1 MSKPKPTPDSQW
13 DDIPGFDRKL
23 EQYVRLDADAWL
35 RDHNICEIAAKRGLQ
50 NQPTTAQQQPDAMY
64 QKIPA
69 WVNQRGLRCRHD
81 INDHIADAVA
91 ELNDIEDQEGLEVQK
106 NRVTEIRDNTEIDI
120 ENCRLRDCGILYELR
135 KALTEETK
143 DFEKFRKRA
152 NLTRMAVYPTN
163 FFQKWWLVI
172 ACAMVEVLFNA
183 FVLADVTPTG
193 FLGAISL
200 MGLIT
205 AVNILVG
212 ALLVGSLL
220 LRAGHHI
227 NATIKAVSW
236 VSLLVVMVGILIF
249 NLGVGHLRD
258 SMIGIQQA
266 QLSDPFEVLRNDA
279 WARLASNHLHYESFQ
294 SGLLVIVGLL
304 FFSIAMWKGYR
315 SDDFYPGY
323 GKKDRHLRQLN
334 RRYRGKLEEAR
345 SAIDA
350 ERLNAINELNDLR
363 HEMETKKA
371 QWRTTVDRIERIVTD
386 YPAHLR
392 QYQND
397 LDTLLTAYCTANR
410 ETRTEP
416 EPGFFD
422 KPMSIDPYI
431 LTAPKFEPPEE
442 SSQKDL
448 ADHIHQAIQNVQ
460 TLYAEALEQYSS
472 LEDISAEGF
481 TGEDTA

>member
-1 MSKPKPTPDSQW
+1 MGKPKPTPDSQW
-13 DDIPGFDRKL
+13 DDIPGFDRKAEKYIPL
-23 EQYVRLDADAWL
+23 AADAWL
-35 RDHNICEIAAKRGLQ
+35 RDHNIREIAAKRGQQ
-50 NQPTTAQQQPDAMY
+50 NQPATAQQQPDDMY
-64 QKIPA
+64 QKIRG
-69 WVNQRGLRCRHD
+69 WVNQRGLQCMSD

-106 NRVTEIRDNTEIDI
+106 NKVTEIRDNTKIDFD
-120 ENCRLRDCGILYELR
+120 NCRSRDCGILYELR

-143 DFEKFRKRA
+143 DFEEFRQRA

-172 ACAMVEVLFNA
+172 MCAMVEVLFNA

-205 AVNILVG
+205 AVNILIG
-212 ALLVGSLL
+212 ALLIGSLL

-227 NATIKAVSW
+227 NITIKALSW
-236 VSLLVVMVGILIF
+236 ISLLVVTAVILIF

-294 SGLLVIVGLL
+294 SGLLVIVGFL
-304 FFSIAMWKGYR
+304 FFSIAAWKGYR
-315 SDDFYPGY
+315 SDDAYPGY

-350 ERLNAINELNDLR
+350 ERVKAINELEDIR
-363 HEMETKKA
+363 HEMEAKKA
-371 QWRTTVDRIERIVTD
+371 QWRNTVDRIERIVTN
-386 YPAHLR
+386 YAARLR

-416 EPGFFD
+416 DPEFFD
-422 KPMSIDPYI
+422 KPMSIDPHI
-431 LTAPKFEPPEE
+431 LAAPKFEPPEE
-442 SSQKDL
+442 SSQIDL
-448 ADHIHQAIQNVQ
+448 ANHIHQAIQNVQ
-460 TLYAEALEQYSS
+460 TLYAEALEQYPS

-481 TGEDTA
+481 TGEGTV

>member
-1 MSKPKPTPDSQW
+1 MGKPKPTPDSQW
-13 DDIPGFDRKL
+13 DDIPGFDRKP
-23 EQYVRLDADAWL
+23 EKYIRLDTDAWL
-35 RDHNICEIAAKRGLQ
+35 RDHKIREIAAKRGRQ
-50 NQPTTAQQQPDAMY
+50 NQPATAQQQPDDMY
-64 QKIPA
+64 QKIRA
-69 WVNQRGLRCRHD
+69 WVNQRGLQCKHD
-81 INDHIADAVA
+81 INDHIADTVA

-106 NRVTEIRDNTEIDI
+106 DRVAEIRKNTMTEI
-120 ENCRLRDCGILYELR
+120 ENCRARDHNILYEFR

-143 DFEKFRKRA
+143 DFEEFRQRA

-172 ACAMVEVLFNA
+172 VCFMVEVIFNA

-205 AVNILVG
+205 AVNILIG
-212 ALLVGSLL
+212 ALLIGSLL
-220 LRAGHHI
+220 RARNHV
-227 NATIKAVSW
+227 NIKIAAP
-236 VSLLVVMVGILIF
+236 SLVLLFVIAAGILVF

-266 QLSDPFEVLRNDA
+266 QLSDSFEVLKNDA

-294 SGLLVIVGLL
+294 SLLLVIAGIL
-304 FFSIAMWKGYR
+304 FCSIAVWKGYQ
-315 SDDFYPGY
+315 SDDAYPGY

-334 RRYRGKLEEAR
+334 KQYRNKLEKAR
-345 SAIDA
+345 RAIDA
-350 ERLNAINELNDLR
+350 ERLKAVNELQDLR
-363 HEMETKKA
+363 YEMEVKKA
-371 QWRTTVDRIERIVTD
+371 QWRNSVDRIERIVTD

-397 LDTLLTAYCTANR
+397 LDTILTAYCTANR

-422 KPMSIDPYI
+422 RPMSIDPDI

-442 SSQKDL
+442 SNQKDL
-448 ADHIHQAIQNVQ
+448 ADHIHQAIQKVQ
-460 TLYAEALEQYSS
+460 TRHAEVLEQYPS
-472 LEDISAEGF
+472 LEEISAVGF
-481 TGEDTA
+481 TGEVTA